1 MDGPEIIERH
11 DLILDELEKIGLR
24 SARDLIQ
31 RQEAAETSEEAA
43 RLGMALAQV
52 SRAVRHALAL
62 QSRLKRDL
70 RRDRREEAE
79 DAKASDKTA
88 RQQHADAIRAAV
100 RRSIN
105 SEARDYERIELIAR
119 TDLAL
124 MSDRE
129 DPDFLD
135 VSAERHIQ
143 RLCKAL
149 GLQPPQAPS
158 VAPKGATPPPTGE
171 ELGLCGVVV
180 PPPQGEV
187 SAKPTEGASRLA
199 ASPSPPGEKVAAK
212 PTAEGSAPNGAELR
226 TLAPRPSSDPT
237 ARGHLLPQAGEGR
250 TLDST

>member
-11 DLILDELEKIGLR
+11 DLILDELAKLCLR
-24 SARDLIQ
+24 SARDLIL

-43 RLGMALAQV
+43 RLAMALAQV

-79 DAKASDKTA
+79 DARASDKTA
-88 RQQHADAIRAAV
+88 RQQHADTIRAAV

-105 SEARDYERIELIAR
+105 AEARDHERIELIAR

-129 DPDFLD
+129 DPDFL
-135 VSAERHIQ
+135 VISSERHIQ
-143 RLCKAL
+143 RICRML
-149 GLQPPQAPS
+149 GLQSPQAPCL
-158 VAPKGATPPPTGE
+158 ATP
-171 ELGLCGVVV
+171 V

-187 SAKPTEGASRLA
+187 SAKPTEGASGLA
-199 ASPSPPGEKVAAK
+199 ASTSSPGEKVAAK
-212 PTAEGSAPNGAELR
+212 PTYEGSAPSARNSRLQPQQAIIR
-226 TLAPRPSSDPT
+226 RPDG
-237 ARGHLLPQAGEGR
+237 RHLLPQAGEGIA
-250 TLDST
+250 LDSS

>member
-11 DLILDELEKIGLR
+11 DLILDELAKLCLR
-24 SARDLIQ
+24 SARDLIL

-70 RRDRREEAE
+70 RRDRREETE
-79 DAKASDKTA
+79 DAKAADKTA
-88 RQQHADAIRAAV
+88 RQQHADTIRAAV

-105 SEARDYERIELIAR
+105 AEARDHERIELIAR

-135 VSAERHIQ
+135 ISSERHIA
-143 RLCKAL
+143 RICRML
-149 GLQPPQAPS
+149 GLAPSHLSFPVHGEGGPSAPS
-158 VAPKGATPPPTGE
+158 VTPSAGRDTSPALCGTGE
-171 ELGLCGVVV
+171 EEQARDL
-180 PPPQGEV
+180 
-187 SAKPTEGASRLA
+187 
-199 ASPSPPGEKVAAK
+199 
-212 PTAEGSAPNGAELR
+212 AELD
-226 TLAPRPSSDPT
+226 TS
-237 ARGHLLPQAGEGR
+237 
-250 TLDST
+250 